1 LKKFV
6 SLFLVCVLALGLLAG
21 CDRKPATEEPAAQE
35 NSQVVNF
42 APETTAVV
50 SEQQPVA
57 QAPVVADYTQD
68 VPVDQPAEQ
77 ELIAQDATVEPEAA
91 ESAPA
96 ETETNAPDIQPFAT
110 ATPQPNTQI
119 SSYTEV
125 SNTGLGFKF
134 SHPSDWDNIPGRST
148 VCFVQPLE
156 NGTEY
161 PARVAVTMKRLPH
174 KCGEET
180 LMKELAEYV
189 KVLRSQ
195 YDEKTFEVSNELDTS
210 TKFMGKKGFSATYLA
225 YDGNQE
231 IQGYIIATYFERYV
245 FVYHFLSAY
254 EDYEAFGPAMRRMR
268 DSVQA
273 EQNSESNN

>member
-1 LKKFV
+1 MKKFV
-6 SLFLVCVLALGLLAG
+6 SLFLVCVLALGLLSG
-21 CDRKPATEEPAAQE
+21 CDRKPSSEEPAAQD

-50 SEQQPVA
+50 SEQQPVS
-57 QAPVVADYTQD
+57 QAPVVADYSQESPAD
-68 VPVDQPAEQ
+68 VSAEQ
-77 ELIAQDATVEPEAA
+77 EPVAQDATLEPV
-91 ESAPA
+91 PA
-96 ETETNAPDIQPFAT
+96 ETETAAPEIQPFAT

-119 SSYTEV
+119 SNYTEI

-161 PARVAVTMKRLPH
+161 PARVAVTMKKLPH
-174 KCGEET
+174 KCGDET
-180 LMKELAEYV
+180 LQIELAEYV
-189 KVLRSQ
+189 KVIRGQ
-195 YDEKTFEVSNELDTS
+195 YDEKTFEVSKELDTS
-210 TKFMGKKGFSATYLA
+210 TKFMGKKGYSATYLA

-254 EDYEAFGPAMRRMR
+254 EDFEAFGPAMRRMR

-273 EQNSESNN
+273 EQSSEN